1 MEFLEISIY
10 SIMASADSDHFTSSF
25 LIWIPFISF
34 SYLITLANMASN
46 TILKENEESVQL
58 CLVPNLRGEAF
69 SVWLWSIMLRV
80 GLSYMAVMLRCV
92 PTLPT
97 FWEIFFNHKQM
108 LNIVKCF
115 FRICWDDHILILH
128 FVSLTSLVYRI
139 GL

>member
-69 SVWLWSIMLRV
+69 SV
-80 GLSYMAVMLRCV
+80 
-92 PTLPT
+92 
-97 FWEIFFNHKQM
+97 
-108 LNIVKCF
+108 
-115 FRICWDDHILILH
+115 
-128 FVSLTSLVYRI
+128 
-139 GL
+139 